1 MYLYVYVFQTTV
13 FVVLQM
19 YNRRYCKFYQFSIRL
34 SKWIR
39 DTYFWTMHIFFNEI
53 NIELFYS
60 FLRKKKRLV
69 SRDHHLF
76 GIPRLKLHQV
86 LQYVYLGSSGQILNA
101 HHPLKM
107 VSHASLLVFL
117 PSFFFIHINLYILL
131 YHNRRGSCPCFCYLL
146 ECLV

>member
-1 MYLYVYVFQTTV
+1 MWYVFQATV
-13 FVVLQM
+13 FVVSQM

-60 FLRKKKRLV
+60 FWRNKRLV
-69 SRDHHLF
+69 SR
-76 GIPRLKLHQV
+76 III
-86 LQYVYLGSSGQILNA
+86 YLGSPDWNYIKYYNMFIWDHQDKYWMLTTL
-101 HHPLKM
+101 LKM

>member
-1 MYLYVYVFQTTV
+1 MWYVFQATV
-13 FVVLQM
+13 FVVSQM

-60 FLRKKKRLV
+60 FWRNKRLV
-69 SRDHHLF
+69 SRHHLF

-101 HHPLKM
+101 HHPFEDGITCIPFSIL
-107 VSHASLLVFL
+107 AQLLFHTYK
-117 PSFFFIHINLYILL
+117 FIYFIIPQQE
-131 YHNRRGSCPCFCYLL
+131 R
-146 ECLV
+146 